1 MNKSKALIVL
11 SIVVVA
17 TLISGFLISRL
28 RFDYDFEAFFPHEDP
43 ETEFYLEF
51 RKNFEK
57 YEAGVNDEIKAAA
70 PLV

>member
-51 RKNFEK
+51 RKSF
-57 YEAGVNDEIKAAA
+57 
-70 PLV
+70 